1 MAIAIVEMDPN
12 EEQQHAASNMSMPP
26 SQRHTPPNN
35 QPKQQQSS
43 SSRSSSESE
52 QSSASK
58 LFADPAG
65 PSPARQVTV
74 TAEQQQASSRQQQ
87 NNSLTAN
94 ELWRMHQEQ
103 QRREENHALLQLL
116 RQQQRQNDMLSG
128 GGGNPMTS
136 GTSSSSTGMR
146 NNFAATTQQRQQSL
160 MDNINNNNFDM
171 NPISIRRMGM
181 DNSNARLTMPEGSY
195 LMNNCNRSDMM
206 NNHSNSSNLGS
217 GMGINNSMDRS
228 SSLMNN
234 RGTMD
239 MSTSLRYMELL
250 NNIMPTPMSSIR
262 SSSVGMGGDT
272 TRTSSN
278 FDTQLMNDNFMS
290 SSFGNGSGRMGS
302 MSSSNNYGSSSA
314 ADYTSFNSELL
325 LQQQLLNNESAY
337 MRASSSSGM
346 GGVGMSTS
354 NNLGPPSMASSSLLH
369 QQQNN
374 NDPLYGKVTAPPKMY
389 PQEDQGW
396 EQQFKALQHYQMQF
410 GHCRVPARFKANP
423 KLGRWVM
430 TQRRQFTLLM
440 QGFPSA
446 LTAERIRRLETLGFT
461 WSVRPEPVT
470 TWNSKFQELKGKF
483 PTLCTSY
490 EHFPFSFKHILII
503 KSNTLYFNLLKLYSI
518 QGHLWKCHGSPTLSS
533 QSPIRNLGT
542 YPTTPIQVI
551 NGGEEVKHDEG
562 EGQGIRKS
570 RLLLDCH

>member
-12 EEQQHAASNMSMPP
+12 EEQQHAATDMSMP
-26 SQRHTPPNN
+26 SSRHTPPNN

-74 TAEQQQASSRQQQ
+74 TAEQQASSRQQQ

-146 NNFAATTQQRQQSL
+146 NNFAATTQQRQQSSL

-181 DNSNARLTMPEGSY
+181 DNSSNSRLTMPEGSY
-195 LMNNCNRSDMM
+195 LMNNRNRSDMM
-206 NNHSNSSNLGS
+206 NNSNSSNLGS

-234 RGTMD
+234 RSTMD

-250 NNIMPTPMSSIR
+250 NNIMPTPMSAIR
-262 SSSVGMGGDT
+262 SSSAGMGDT

-290 SSFGNGSGRMGS
+290 SSFGNGSGRMGGMPLS
-302 MSSSNNYGSSSA
+302 LNNFSSSSA
-314 ADYTSFNSELL
+314 ADTTSFNSDLL

-337 MRASSSSGM
+337 MKASSSSGM

-369 QQQNN
+369 HHQQQFLNN

-396 EQQFKALQHYQMQF
+396 EIQFKALQHYQMQF

-470 TWNSKFQELKGKF
+470 TWNSKFQELKGKLL
-483 PTLCTSY
+483 LCA
-490 EHFPFSFKHILII
+490 HLVNILLLLFSLKHISYQII
-503 KSNTLYFNLLKLYSI
+503 YPSISIFSNLQHTRPPLEMSWFPNVIK
-518 QGHLWKCHGSPTLSS
+518 
-533 QSPIRNLGT
+533 PIPN
-542 YPTTPIQVI
+542 
-551 NGGEEVKHDEG
+551 
-562 EGQGIRKS
+562 
-570 RLLLDCH
+570 

>member
-12 EEQQHAASNMSMPP
+12 EEQQHAANDMSMP
-26 SQRHTPPNN
+26 SSRHTPPDN
-35 QPKQQQSS
+35 QPKQQQNSNS
-43 SSRSSSESE
+43 NSRSSSESE

-58 LFADPAG
+58 LFAEPAG

-181 DNSNARLTMPEGSY
+181 DNSNSRLTMPEGSY
-195 LMNNCNRSDMM
+195 LMNNRNRSDMM

-228 SSLMNN
+228 SSLMNK
-234 RGTMD
+234 RSTMD

-250 NNIMPTPMSSIR
+250 NNIMPTPMSAIR

-290 SSFGNGSGRMGS
+290 SSFGNGSGRMEGMPLS
-302 MSSSNNYGSSSA
+302 LNNFSSSSA
-314 ADYTSFNSELL
+314 ADTTSFNSDLL

-354 NNLGPPSMASSSLLH
+354 NNNLGPSSMASSSLLH
-369 QQQNN
+369 HHQQFLNN

-470 TWNSKFQELKGKF
+470 TWNSKFQELKGK
-483 PTLCTSY
+483 
-490 EHFPFSFKHILII
+490 
-503 KSNTLYFNLLKLYSI
+503 
-518 QGHLWKCHGSPTLSS
+518 
-533 QSPIRNLGT
+533 
-542 YPTTPIQVI
+542 
-551 NGGEEVKHDEG
+551 
-562 EGQGIRKS
+562 
-570 RLLLDCH
+570 LLLCAHLVNILLFG